1 MAALDTN
8 NYIAFFHNI
17 LTTPAGSLPK
27 GALWIAAFDDL
38 NNRIVNRGIKT
49 ALQYEQ
55 KPWAIDQAAAVIAS
69 DAYQKN
75 SGCIFCQAIDLPGE
89 GTAVVPEGN
98 INANA
103 FLRSY
108 VGAGRNQFP
117 ELRMTFL
124 DTNVSFVDNICR
136 PWAIATA
143 TFGLMARPAD
153 SEKNYR
159 TNLYCWKLAA
169 HSADRPPTITLS
181 MTFYD
186 ICCVNVNN
194 EEYNYRPS
202 TSPVEREARF
212 VYHYYSVNTQSD
224 SKFLSNVIAAVDD
237 PAKNLLTNTSAQDI
251 MEATRK
257 SEEAQSA

>member
-1 MAALDTN
+1 MAILDTN

-27 GALWIAAFDDL
+27 GALWIVAFEDL
-38 NNRIVNRGIKT
+38 NNRIVNKGIKT
-49 ALQYEQ
+49 ALTYEN

-89 GTAVVPEGN
+89 GMNVVPGGN
-98 INANA
+98 IENGAL
-103 FLRSY
+103 LRSY
-108 VGAGRNQFP
+108 VGTGRQQFP
-117 ELRMTFL
+117 EMRMTFL

-143 TFGLMARPAD
+143 NFGLLARPAY

-159 TNLYCWKLAA
+159 THLYCWKLAA
-169 HSADRPPTITLS
+169 HTPEQPPVVTLS

-186 ICCVNVNN
+186 VCCISVNN

-212 VYHYYSVNTQSD
+212 IYNFYSVNTQSD
-224 SKFLSNVIAAVDD
+224 SKFLSNVVAAADD
-237 PAKNLLTNTSAQDI
+237 PARNLVTNADAAKTRDLTR
-251 MEATRK
+251 E
-257 SEEAQSA
+257 SEQSQLS

>member
-1 MAALDTN
+1 MAILDTN

-27 GALWIAAFDDL
+27 GALWIVAFEDL
-38 NNRIVNRGIKT
+38 TNRIVNKGIKT
-49 ALQYEQ
+49 ALTYEN

-89 GTAVVPEGN
+89 GTSVVPGGN
-98 INANA
+98 IEANA
-103 FLRSY
+103 FIRSY
-108 VGAGRNQFP
+108 VGNGRQQFP
-117 ELRMTFL
+117 EMRMTFL

-136 PWAIATA
+136 PWSIATA
-143 TFGLMARPAD
+143 TFGLFAQPSYSD
-153 SEKNYR
+153 KNYR

-169 HSADRPPTITLS
+169 HEPEKPPVVTLS

-186 ICCVNVNN
+186 ICCINVNN

-212 VYHYYSVNTQSD
+212 IYNYYSVNTQSD
-224 SKFLSNVIAAVDD
+224 SKFLSNVVSAAED
-237 PAKNLLTNTSAQDI
+237 PNRNLVTNANATTIRD
-251 MEATRK
+251 ATRA
-257 SEEAQSA
+257 SEQAQIA